1 MKKLFIL
8 FVVVFLLACQTLNNV
23 AQTKERNPNCQDVAE
38 VKVFQTLDG
47 YALASVCD
55 YKGEDYCL
63 GMTVRV
69 DEFTEPLYDKKRIS
83 APKGKC
89 IVFTDTYKYETK
101 DESVKTVP
109 VIGFEYEY
117 EATTEDEAIVRAVN
131 DLQDIKK
138 SCVMYM
144 GKEYKDMPTEEK
156 EEKCGCIIKESFEA
170 THNKT
175 KLTRK
180 SLEKKCGKVP
190 KNFI

>member
-1 MKKLFIL
+1 MKKFLTL
-8 FVVVFLLACQTLNNV
+8 FVIVFLSACQTFNSV
-23 AQTKERNPNCQDVAE
+23 TQTKEKNQNCQDIEE
-38 VKVFQTLDG
+38 VKIFQTLDG

-83 APKGKC
+83 APKDKC
-89 IVFTDTYKYETK
+89 IVFSDTYKYEAS
-101 DESVKTVP
+101 DHSVKTVP
-109 VIGFEYEY
+109 IIGFEYEY
-117 EATTEDEAIVRAVN
+117 EAATEDEAIERAVN

-144 GKEYKDMPTEEK
+144 GKEYKDMSASEK

-180 SLEKKCGKVP
+180 ALEKKCGKVP